1 MKLKHIVL
9 ILIPINVLLAYLVYN
24 SVSSELAFQ
33 EKAEI
38 RLSENIQ
45 KLKDLRQLQICFKKT
60 YGNYANN
67 FDVLNDFL
75 LNDSLP
81 IIRAIGERP
90 DTLTDAQ
97 ALEIGI
103 ITRDTTFAPA
113 ISTVFDE
120 TYLSSRNPN
129 YPLDIKALYNIP
141 QSDKK
146 YNITSGFVEKGKVVE
161 AVELTELHTA
171 GVYEGHLNVELIK
184 IFFKGKYDGCYERPE
199 YFYLNFYRKGS
210 TFNCF
215 RVGHGVPEKEIYDP
229 DDPYLRNA
237 NSQIKKWIR
246 ENSIE
251 LPKIMLGSTHLYF
264 SRLVYGKIYGVS
276 YSIDPSILNGPEISF
291 FTEESSEYHKYNIK
305 NYPEHEK
312 IMQQWLS
319 ISSNRHKAF
328 EKAVNAKERH
338 LLNLSELVSSDTSLN
353 SNQSE
358 DTVEQLKKLN
368 DLYKSGVLTKDEFEK
383 AKKKILN

>member
-1 MKLKHIVL
+1 MKKFLLHFFLLAFFFTSGTFALDYKIGSKVTGSFEATKKLKIEL
-9 ILIPINVLLAYLVYN
+9 PPGEWNVIERKSWEFYGLRSFTYTLAR
-24 SVSSELAFQ
+24 
-33 EKAEI
+33 I
-38 RLSENIQ
+38 
-45 KLKDLRQLQICFKKT
+45 
-60 YGNYANN
+60 
-67 FDVLNDFL
+67 
-75 LNDSLP
+75 
-81 IIRAIGERP
+81 
-90 DTLTDAQ
+90 
-97 ALEIGI
+97 
-103 ITRDTTFAPA
+103 
-113 ISTVFDE
+113 
-120 TYLSSRNPN
+120 
-129 YPLDIKALYNIP
+129 
-141 QSDKK
+141 
-146 YNITSGFVEKGKVVE
+146 EKGKVVE
-161 AVELTELHTA
+161 AISLSELHTA
-171 GVYEGHLNVELIK
+171 GVYEGHLNVEIIK

-199 YFYLNFYRKGS
+199 YYYLNFYRKGS

-215 RVGHGVPEKEIYDP
+215 RVGHGVPKKEIYDP

-251 LPKIMLGSTHLYF
+251 LPKIMLGSSHLYF

-291 FTEESSEYHKYNIK
+291 FTEDSSEYHKYNIK

-312 IMQQWLS
+312 IMQKWLS

-328 EKAVNAKERH
+328 EKTVKAKEKH
-338 LLNLSELVSSDTSLN
+338 LLNLSEFVSSGTSLN

-368 DLYKSGVLTKDEFEK
+368 DLYKSGVLNKDEFEK

>member
-1 MKLKHIVL
+1 MNK
-9 ILIPINVLLAYLVYN
+9 
-24 SVSSELAFQ
+24 
-33 EKAEI
+33 
-38 RLSENIQ
+38 
-45 KLKDLRQLQICFKKT
+45 
-60 YGNYANN
+60 
-67 FDVLNDFL
+67 FL
-75 LNDSLP
+75 LNFIFIILFFTSETLALDYKIGSKVSGLFEATKKLKIELP
-81 IIRAIGERP
+81 PGKWEVVERHAWEFYGLRAFSYGLAR
-90 DTLTDAQ
+90 
-97 ALEIGI
+97 
-103 ITRDTTFAPA
+103 
-113 ISTVFDE
+113 
-120 TYLSSRNPN
+120 
-129 YPLDIKALYNIP
+129 
-141 QSDKK
+141 
-146 YNITSGFVEKGKVVE
+146 VEKGKVVE
-161 AVELTELHTA
+161 SIGLTELHTA
-171 GVYEGHLNVELIK
+171 GVYEGHLNVEIIK

-199 YFYLNFYRKGS
+199 YYYLNFYRKGS

-291 FTEESSEYHKYNIK
+291 FTEDSSEYHKYNIK

-312 IMQQWLS
+312 IMQKWLS

-328 EKAVNAKERH
+328 EKVVKAKERH
-338 LLNLSELVSSDTSLN
+338 LLNLSELVSSGASLS

-368 DLYKSGVLTKDEFEK
+368 DLYKSGVLSKDEFEK